1 MLENRSK
8 EGFKRNLV
16 VDIIRLML
24 FLSFLKQ
31 MEMPFRFINGPSS
44 LPCLFLSDPG
54 GSSAQVLLSSGQVV
68 SWKNEQGEELLF
80 KSNKVSISYVAY
92 VVCGL
97 AIKGPDFRNKS
108 PDELKAIVPY
118 IQVMARSLPLDKHKL
133 VTNLRSMHKEVV
145 AVTGDGTNDAPALHE
160 ADIGLATG
168 IDRTEVAKENVDVI
182 ILDDNFSTIVNVAKW
197 GRTVYINIQKFVQFH
212 LIVNI
217 VALMINFISAC
228 VSGSAPF
235 TAVQLLWVN
244 LIMDTLGALALATE
258 PPHDGLMNRSPVGM
272 GVSFIT
278 RAMWR
283 NIAGQSIYQMV
294 LLFVFNFAGKQILGL
309 NGSDATIILN
319 TFIFNTFVGD
329 TKV

>member
-1 MLENRSK
+1 
-8 EGFKRNLV
+8 
-16 VDIIRLML
+16 
-24 FLSFLKQ
+24 
-31 MEMPFRFINGPSS
+31 MEMPFRSS

-54 GSSAQVLLSSGQVV
+54 GSSAQVSLLI
-68 SWKNEQGEELLF
+68 LL
-80 KSNKVSISYVAY
+80 
-92 VVCGL
+92 CLRGL

-168 IDRTEVAKENVDVI
+168 IARTEVV
-182 ILDDNFSTIVNVAKW
+182 L
-197 GRTVYINIQKFVQFH
+197 
-212 LIVNI
+212 
-217 VALMINFISAC
+217 
-228 VSGSAPF
+228 
-235 TAVQLLWVN
+235 
-244 LIMDTLGALALATE
+244 
-258 PPHDGLMNRSPVGM
+258 
-272 GVSFIT
+272 
-278 RAMWR
+278 WR